1 MRHAKILMIGTLALG
16 LLNGCNKPSSGNAR
30 RPAATK
36 VDCTVPNP
44 PAECNSNAIPG
55 GSTTTTVSCETQTT
69 ATACASV
76 SGCNWNGLSCVSS
89 TPSTTTPTPT
99 TPVVTQPTFCT
110 PLTTASDC
118 AAAGCSWD
126 GSACKIPG
134 LPAAPQPTSC
144 TSLNTADRCAAGGLI
159 GCTWNGTV
167 CTRPGVNTGALFAVN
182 DGLSHVGST
191 NVPGQNCNFSALFR
205 SDGNFVVFQG
215 TNAIWS
221 TATSGKGATRAQ
233 FQADGNFVIAKDSA
247 PAATLF
253 NTATNGKS
261 ATSMVLGKNG
271 NLVILNSSGTLLWD
285 SKTSVVGCY

>member
-1 MRHAKILMIGTLALG
+1 MRHAKILMMGTLALG
-16 LLNGCNKPSSGNAR
+16 LLNGCNNSSSGNAR
-30 RPAATK
+30 RPAASK

-44 PAECNSNAIPG
+44 PAECNSNTIPG
-55 GSTTTTVSCETQTT
+55 GSTTATVSCQTQTT
-69 ATACASV
+69 STACASV
-76 SGCNWNGLSCVSS
+76 SGCNWNGLNCVTS
-89 TPSTTTPTPT
+89 TPSTTTPSNPT

-144 TSLNTADRCAAGGLI
+144 SSLNTTDKCAAGGLI
-159 GCTWNGTV
+159 GCTWNGQV
-167 CTRPGVNTGALFAVN
+167 CIRPLVNPSTLFAVN
-182 DGLSHVGST
+182 DGLSSVGST

-215 TNAIWS
+215 SNAVWS
-221 TATSGKGATRAQ
+221 TGTSGKSATRAQ
-233 FQADGNFVIAKDSA
+233 FQADGSFVV
-247 PAATLF
+247 ATASTALF

-271 NLVILNSSGTLLWD
+271 NLVILNSSGNVLWE

>member
-16 LLNGCNKPSSGNAR
+16 ILNGCNNSSSGNAR
-30 RPAATK
+30 RPAASK

-55 GSTTTTVSCETQTT
+55 GSTTASVNCQTQATS
-69 ATACASV
+69 TACASV
-76 SGCNWNGLSCVSS
+76 SGCNWNGLNCVTS
-89 TPSTTTPTPT
+89 TPSSTTPSN
-99 TPVVTQPTFCT
+99 PVVTQPTFCS

-126 GSACKIPG
+126 GSTCKIPG

-144 TSLNTADRCAAGGLI
+144 TSLSTADRCAAGGLI

-167 CTRPGVNTGALFAVN
+167 CTRPGVNPGAMFAVN

-215 TNAIWS
+215 SNAIWS
-221 TATSGKGATRAQ
+221 TATSGKSATRAQ
-233 FQADGNFVIAKDSA
+233 FQADGNFVVATASA
-247 PAATLF
+247 SLF
-253 NTATNGKS
+253 NTATNGKG

-271 NLVILNSSGTLLWD
+271 NLVILNSSGAVLWN
-285 SKTSVVGCY
+285 SNTAVVGCY